1 MSRSL
6 LDCWTAVHNS
16 DRPVSAALTA
26 VSAQQAGYPRVAMA
40 LSVGLLA
47 LLAGEVFLATQ
58 LRFSG
63 VGV

>member
-1 MSRSL
+1 MTRSL
-6 LDCWTAVHNS
+6 LDCLAAVHNS
-16 DRPVSAALTA
+16 DRPVSGALAA
-26 VSAQQAGYPRVAMA
+26 VSAQQAGYPRVATA

-47 LLAGEVFLATQ
+47 LLAGEVFLATR